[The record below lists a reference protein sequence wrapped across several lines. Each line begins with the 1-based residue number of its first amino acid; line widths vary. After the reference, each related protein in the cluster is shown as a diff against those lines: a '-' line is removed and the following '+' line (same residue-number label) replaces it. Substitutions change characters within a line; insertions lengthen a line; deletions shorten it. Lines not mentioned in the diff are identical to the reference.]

1 MTDIEVTS
9 TCEEGYTANNVI
21 DDEWELTVDALE
33 EDGPSAQQVL
43 VADYASCYLPALRVA
58 ADQTGYDD
66 IGEIEIDVEAD
77 LDEDDDVSAIRF
89 DLRVEADLGDDE
101 RKSSNWAR
109 RSATSTTRC
118 ARNST
123 PTSRSRAASRP
134 VRRTV
139 FSPFTSTERRVF
151 GKR

>member
-21 DDEWELTVDALE
+21 DDEWELTVDALQKN
-33 EDGPSAQQVL
+33 GPSAQQVL

-66 IGEIEIDVEAD
+66 IGAIEIDVEAD
-77 LDEDDDVSAIRF
+77 LDEDDDVAAIRF

-101 RKSSNWAR
+101 QEIVELGEDICHVHDSLREELHAEISIESG
-109 RSATSTTRC
+109 
-118 ARNST
+118 
-123 PTSRSRAASRP
+123 
-134 VRRTV
+134 V
-139 FSPFTSTERRVF
+139 
-151 GKR
+151 

>member
-33 EDGPSAQQVL
+33 ENGPSAQQVL

-66 IGEIEIDVEAD
+66 VGAIEIDVEAD
-77 LDEDDDVSAIRF
+77 LDDDDDVAAIRF
-89 DLRVEADLGDDE
+89 DLSVEADLGDDE
-101 RKSSNWAR
+101 QEIVALGEEICHVHDSLREELHADISIESGA
-109 RSATSTTRC
+109 
-118 ARNST
+118 
-123 PTSRSRAASRP
+123 
-134 VRRTV
+134 
-139 FSPFTSTERRVF
+139 
-151 GKR
+151 